1 MRMSRSANSA
11 REAGFTLV
19 EVMTTLAV
27 IGLVAGAVM
36 LAAPGPETRLRS
48 DVERFAARLKLA
60 SDQSVLTN
68 RDIAIV
74 STADG
79 YHFEK
84 LDEDGWRRIENV
96 EPLGF
101 HPWPGDRAPQ
111 VKGAGEE
118 RLAAFDPI
126 GGADPVTLLFGEP
139 NPAWRVEI
147 DEAGAIHVDRA
158 S

>member
-1 MRMSRSANSA
+1 MRMSQSANSA

-27 IGLVAGAVM
+27 IGLVTGAVM
-36 LAAPGPETRLRS
+36 LAAPGPEMRLRS
-48 DVERFAARLKLA
+48 DVERLAARLKLA

-74 STADG
+74 STAEG

-101 HPWPGDRAPQ
+101 HPWPGDREPQ
-111 VKGAGEE
+111 VNGAGEE
-118 RLAAFDPI
+118 RLAAFYPI